1 MSAVRLGDHAKL
13 IRGITFKPVD
23 KCDPRDE
30 GAVVCMRTKNVQ
42 ATLDAS
48 DLIAVPS
55 SLSKNPEKMLSAG
68 DILVSSAN
76 SWNLVGKCC
85 QVPRLQYPSTA
96 GGFISIL
103 RPKTEKLESSYLY
116 RWFSS
121 DVVQRKLRSF
131 ANQTTNI
138 SNLDHKRTLELQI
151 PLPPLAEQKR
161 IAGILDAADAL
172 RAKRREALA
181 QLDTLLQST
190 FLDMFGD
197 PVTNPM
203 GWEVVH
209 YGQIDSN
216 AGLTSNSLQGN
227 RILTSGDHARGGL
240 SHVPNAKDG
249 DTFISSSRIQNLKD
263 GQLDLGDIAFVEAPE
278 SAEAKRTTVEPGDV
292 LLSITADLG
301 RTAVVP
307 RGIAKAHIN
316 QHLAILRFTSLNPV
330 FVSYQLASK
339 GGQAQFD
346 RLNREGVKAGLNFND
361 VKSIRLTN
369 PPLNLQQRFAAI
381 ADSVEHQKASHR
393 AHYRTTESPPNST
406 PSSPPC
412 NPAPSGETSEPPWKS
427 PPTSRS

>member
-1 MSAVRLGDHAKL
+1 MISRDTIQRGFPIKPLGDVADFLDSRRRPITASERIPGPYPYYGANGQQDSVADYIFDEPLILLAEDGGLFDQPERGIAYAIEGKTWVNNHAHVLRPRRHARLRYLVRVLESYDVTPWITGSTRAKL
-13 IRGITFKPVD
+13 TKA
-23 KCDPRDE
+23 
-30 GAVVCMRTKNVQ
+30 GA
-42 ATLDAS
+42 
-48 DLIAVPS
+48 
-55 SLSKNPEKMLSAG
+55 SK
-68 DILVSSAN
+68 I
-76 SWNLVGKCC
+76 
-85 QVPRLQYPSTA
+85 
-96 GGFISIL
+96 
-103 RPKTEKLESSYLY
+103 
-116 RWFSS
+116 
-121 DVVQRKLRSF
+121 
-131 ANQTTNI
+131 
-138 SNLDHKRTLELQI
+138 QI
-151 PLPPLAEQKR
+151 PLPPLAEQDR

-203 GWEVVH
+203 GWEVVSV
-209 YGQIDSN
+209 GDEI
-216 AGLTSNSLQGN
+216 
-227 RILTSGDHARGGL
+227 RFLTSGSRGWAKYY
-240 SHVPNAKDG
+240 AKDG
-249 DTFISSSRIQNLKD
+249 DTFIRIQNLKD

-361 VKSIRLTN
+361 VKNIRLTN

-393 AHYRTTESPPNST
+393 AHLAELDTLFASLQ
-406 PSSPPC
+406 
-412 NPAPSGETSEPPWKS
+412 
-427 PPTSRS
+427 SRAFRGDL

>member
-1 MSAVRLGDHAKL
+1 MISRDTIQRGFPIKPLGDVADFLDSRRRPITASERIPGPYPYYGANGQQDSVADYIFDEPLILLAEDGGLFDQPDRGIAYAIEGKTWVNNHAHVLRPRRHARLRYLVRVLESYDVTPWITGSTRAKL
-13 IRGITFKPVD
+13 TKA
-23 KCDPRDE
+23 
-30 GAVVCMRTKNVQ
+30 GA
-42 ATLDAS
+42 
-48 DLIAVPS
+48 
-55 SLSKNPEKMLSAG
+55 SK
-68 DILVSSAN
+68 I
-76 SWNLVGKCC
+76 
-85 QVPRLQYPSTA
+85 
-96 GGFISIL
+96 
-103 RPKTEKLESSYLY
+103 
-116 RWFSS
+116 
-121 DVVQRKLRSF
+121 
-131 ANQTTNI
+131 
-138 SNLDHKRTLELQI
+138 QI
-151 PLPPLAEQKR
+151 PLPPLAEQDR

-203 GWEVVH
+203 GWEVVSV
-209 YGQIDSN
+209 GDEI
-216 AGLTSNSLQGN
+216 
-227 RILTSGDHARGGL
+227 RFLTSGSRGWAKYY
-240 SHVPNAKDG
+240 AKDG
-249 DTFISSSRIQNLKD
+249 DTFIRIQNLKD

-393 AHYRTTESPPNST
+393 AHLAELDTLFASLQ
-406 PSSPPC
+406 
-412 NPAPSGETSEPPWKS
+412 
-427 PPTSRS
+427 SRAFRGDL